1 MPVHF
6 VFDLGWVLPG
16 VKMRSVLIA
25 LLVSLAPPVAA
36 SDAIDAFV
44 QGNVLGTLYHEIGH
58 AMIDVLELPV
68 LGQEEDAADTLA
80 VVLTHNLWEEDEAR
94 MVASATALS
103 FYLSAGENEEPAY
116 WDVHGPDEQRFFNT
130 VCLFYGADPE
140 ARADFAEENELPP
153 ERAEYCP
160 EEFALADDSWAGLL
174 ADVELAEGAPPA
186 NSFRFVAPE
195 TDSDIATLLADEVAD
210 LNARFALPVTV
221 TVRLEACDE
230 ANAFY
235 FPDDQSITI
244 CTEYVDYLTQQAVE
258 AEL

>member
-1 MPVHF
+1 MRF
-6 VFDLGWVLPG
+6 VFFAV
-16 VKMRSVLIA
+16 MA
-25 LLVSLAPPVAA
+25 AFAQPVAA
-36 SDAIDAFV
+36 SETVEEYV
-44 QGNVLGTLYHEIGH
+44 QGNVLATLYHEIGH

-94 MVASATALS
+94 SVASATAMS
-103 FYLSAGENEEPAY
+103 FYLAAGESDEPSY

-160 EEFALADDSWAGLL
+160 DEFTLADESWGGLL
-174 ADVELAEGAPPA
+174 ADVELAEGASPA
-186 NSFRFVAPE
+186 TSFLFVDPKHG
-195 TDSDIATLLADEVAD
+195 SDLATLLADEVAD
-210 LNARFALPVTV
+210 LNTRFALPVTV
-221 TVRLEACDE
+221 TVRLEPCDE

-235 FPDDQSITI
+235 DPADQSILI

-258 AEL
+258 ANL